1 MPVQKPRARTDDLV
15 IEEVDDELLVYD
27 STNKRGHCLSA
38 TAARVWRAC
47 DGYSDVSALS
57 EALELDAEV
66 VSQAL
71 DELDALEL
79 LDTQGMKVVQAGSG
93 NGDGLTRRQLAGRSA
108 RVGAGLAAA
117 PLVYSINVSSAMAL
131 ATPTPFQCALF
142 TTKSCGTSRVR
153 SHRQAAAA
161 AARVA
166 APARSAARPPSA
178 TRRPRS
184 RAPRCRAAA
193 FGTNCSV
200 ASGDEVPGRRRA
212 AAARVNGLQMTD
224 GCGCGFGAGLRGL
237 LQPEHR
243 CRLARRAA
251 TGNPDC
257 FPCCNGEPCSSPRSP
272 TLGCCKSA
280 TVNCC
285 DAPALTPAE
294 AGMLQRVVPE
304 RSTAAAPRPAPAP
317 AAPPPA
323 AAASLAL
330 TGGVSGPGPR
340 ACARA

>member
-93 NGDGLTRRQLAGRSA
+93 NGDGLTRRQLARRSA
-108 RVGAGLAAA
+108 TVGAGIAAA
-117 PLVYSINVSSAMAL
+117 PLIYSINVSSAMAL
-131 ATPTPFQCALF
+131 ATVIPFQCQLF
-142 TTKSCGTSRVR
+142 TTQSCGTQAQGAEPST
-153 SHRQAAAA
+153 AAAA

-166 APARSAARPPSA
+166 APVRPAARPPSA

-193 FGTNCSV
+193 VGTNCSSIGKEFP
-200 ASGDEVPGRRRA
+200 AD
-212 AAARVNGLQMTD
+212 AARLLRRQRRD
-224 GCGCGFGAGLRGL
+224 DDDCGCGFGPVGGL

-243 CRLARRAA
+243 CRLHAEPDGNPTASLLQRRA
-251 TGNPDC
+251 
-257 FPCCNGEPCSSPRSP
+257 CSSRTARAWLLQVRDRQLLRRLGAHAGRAWHAATRRPR
-272 TLGCCKSA
+272 
-280 TVNCC
+280 
-285 DAPALTPAE
+285 
-294 AGMLQRVVPE
+294 
-304 RSTAAAPRPAPAP
+304 RSTAAAPNPTRP
-317 AAPPPA
+317 AAPPPGGCS
-323 AAASLAL
+323 AS
-330 TGGVSGPGPR
+330 
-340 ACARA
+340 